1 MLALKEACFEPKQL
15 AFEPLDSESHDEEA
29 SSYCGECFKPI
40 EAALDCDAREHFS
53 RDLFCKCGR
62 DC

>member
-15 AFEPLDSESHDEEA
+15 AFEPVDSESRDEEA
-29 SSYCGECFKPI
+29 SNYCGECFKPI
-40 EAALDCDAREHFS
+40 ETALDRDAREHFS
-53 RDLFCKCGR
+53 KDLFCQCGR